1 MTHSSLFK
9 EVAQRIV
16 QSAQSPQGD
25 GAPQVPGAVQPT
37 SGQPAAAPAQM
48 SGSDFG
54 QASLTSPSDTSPAS
68 PR

>member
-1 MTHSSLFK
+1 MTHPSLFK

-25 GAPQVPGAVQPT
+25 GAPQVPGAVQST
-37 SGQPAAAPAQM
+37 SGTQAAAPTQM

-54 QASLTSPSDTSPAS
+54 QAGLTSPSDTSPAS
-68 PR
+68 RR